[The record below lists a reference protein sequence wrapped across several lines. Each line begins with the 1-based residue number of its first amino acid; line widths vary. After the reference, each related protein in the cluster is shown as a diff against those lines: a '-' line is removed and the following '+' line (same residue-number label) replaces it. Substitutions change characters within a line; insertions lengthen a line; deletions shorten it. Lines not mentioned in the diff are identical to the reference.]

1 MKEANANHFGFV
13 TTPCVDSRGFFLS
26 NSRDIINCV
35 AIKRED
41 NSTMK
46 SRTYIDRMVK
56 LGMLT
61 ALSII
66 LVYAIHFP
74 IFPTASYLEY
84 DMADVP
90 ILIGTFLYGPWW
102 GLGLTAVVSVLQWL
116 LVSPQSLWVGA
127 VMHFLATGSYVVA
140 AGLLYSRFHS
150 RKAAIIGMAIGSV
163 LQTLMMIPMN
173 LIFTV
178 HFFGVPREAVIALLP
193 TAIIPFNAIKTV
205 ANSIITFL
213 LYKRV
218 SKVFEKNLVKPREV
232 QQISPEQP
240 K

>member
-1 MKEANANHFGFV
+1 MKQ
-13 TTPCVDSRGFFLS
+13 
-26 NSRDIINCV
+26 
-35 AIKRED
+35 
-41 NSTMK
+41 K
-46 SRTYIDRMVK
+46 SLADRLAK

-66 LVYAIHFP
+66 LVYVIHFP
-74 IFPTASYLEY
+74 IFPAASFLEY

-102 GLGLTAVVSVLQWL
+102 GLALTAVVSVLQWL

-127 VMHFLATGSYVVA
+127 VMHFCATGSYVIA
-140 AGLLYSRFHS
+140 AGLIY
-150 RKAAIIGMAIGSV
+150 RKMRSLKGALIGMAIGSV
-163 LQTLMMIPMN
+163 LQTAMMVPMN

-178 HFFGVPREAVIALLP
+178 HFFGVPKETVLALLP

-205 ANSIITFL
+205 ANSVLTFL

-218 SKVFEKNLVKPREV
+218 EKLLTKQLIKAPVKPASELAKTGEDKSSGEDSFVSR
-232 QQISPEQP
+232 
-240 K
+240 

>member
-1 MKEANANHFGFV
+1 
-13 TTPCVDSRGFFLS
+13 
-26 NSRDIINCV
+26 
-35 AIKRED
+35 
-41 NSTMK
+41 
-46 SRTYIDRMVK
+46 
-56 LGMLT
+56 
-61 ALSII
+61 
-66 LVYAIHFP
+66 
-74 IFPTASYLEY
+74 
-84 DMADVP
+84 
-90 ILIGTFLYGPWW
+90 
-102 GLGLTAVVSVLQWL
+102 
-116 LVSPQSLWVGA
+116 
-127 VMHFLATGSYVVA
+127 MHFLATGSYVVA

-218 SKVFEKNLVKPREV
+218 SKVFEKNLVKPREA
-232 QQISPEQP
+232 QQVSSEQP

>member
-1 MKEANANHFGFV
+1 MKQ
-13 TTPCVDSRGFFLS
+13 
-26 NSRDIINCV
+26 
-35 AIKRED
+35 
-41 NSTMK
+41 
-46 SRTYIDRMVK
+46 RTYIDRMVK

-61 ALSII
+61 ALSVI

-74 IFPTASYLEY
+74 IFPAASFLEY

-127 VMHFLATGSYVVA
+127 VMHFLATGSNVIA
-140 AGLLYSRFHS
+140 AGLIYAH
-150 RKAAIIGMAIGSV
+150 RKTRSTALIGMAVGAA

-178 HFFGVPREAVIALLP
+178 HFFGVPYDAVVALLP

-205 ANSIITFL
+205 INAILTFL

-218 SKVFEKNLVKPREV
+218 AKLFEKNLVNPLV
-232 QQISPEQP
+232 
-240 K
+240 

>member
-1 MKEANANHFGFV
+1 MKQ
-13 TTPCVDSRGFFLS
+13 
-26 NSRDIINCV
+26 
-35 AIKRED
+35 
-41 NSTMK
+41 
-46 SRTYIDRMVK
+46 RTYIDRMVK

-74 IFPTASYLEY
+74 IFPTAAYLEY

-90 ILIGTFLYGPWW
+90 ILIGTFIYGPWW
-102 GLGLTAVVSVLQWL
+102 GLGLAAVVSLLQWL

-140 AGLLYSRFHS
+140 AGLIYSHNKTRTAVLF
-150 RKAAIIGMAIGSV
+150 GMALGAL

-205 ANSIITFL
+205 VNSIITFF

-218 SKVFEKNLVKPREV
+218 SKIFEKNLVKPREL
-232 QQISPEQP
+232 PAE
-240 K
+240 

>member
-1 MKEANANHFGFV
+1 MKQ
-13 TTPCVDSRGFFLS
+13 
-26 NSRDIINCV
+26 
-35 AIKRED
+35 
-41 NSTMK
+41 
-46 SRTYIDRMVK
+46 RTAIDRVVK

-61 ALSII
+61 ALSVI

-74 IFPTASYLEY
+74 IFPAAAYLEY

-102 GLGLTAVVSVLQWL
+102 GLGLTAVVSLLQWL
-116 LVSPQSLWVGA
+116 LVSPQSQWVGA
-127 VMHFLATGSYVVA
+127 VMHFFATGSYVVA
-140 AGLLYSRFHS
+140 AGLIYARSKTRTN
-150 RKAAIIGMAIGSV
+150 AIVGMGIGSA

-178 HFFGVPREAVIALLP
+178 HFFGVPREAVVALLP

-205 ANSIITFL
+205 ANSILTFL

-218 SKVFEKNLVKPREV
+218 SKLLEKDIVKARTPTNE
-232 QQISPEQP
+232 
-240 K
+240 

>member
-1 MKEANANHFGFV
+1 MKFRTN
-13 TTPCVDSRGFFLS
+13 VDRL
-26 NSRDIINCV
+26 
-35 AIKRED
+35 
-41 NSTMK
+41 
-46 SRTYIDRMVK
+46 VK

-74 IFPTASYLEY
+74 IFPSASFLEY

-102 GLGLTAVVSVLQWL
+102 GLALTATVSLLQWL

-127 VMHFLATGSYVVA
+127 VMHFCATGSYVIA
-140 AGLLYSRFHS
+140 AGLIYRQNKTRTGAL
-150 RKAAIIGMAIGSV
+150 IGMAIGCV

-178 HFFGVPREAVIALLP
+178 HFFGVPKETVTALLP

-205 ANSIITFL
+205 VNSLITFL

-218 SKVFEKNLVKPREV
+218 SKLFERNFIR
-232 QQISPEQP
+232 QGGGTASA
-240 K
+240 

>member
-1 MKEANANHFGFV
+1 MKQ
-13 TTPCVDSRGFFLS
+13 
-26 NSRDIINCV
+26 
-35 AIKRED
+35 
-41 NSTMK
+41 
-46 SRTYIDRMVK
+46 RTYIDRMVK

-74 IFPTASYLEY
+74 IFPAAAYLEY

-102 GLGLTAVVSVLQWL
+102 GLALTAVVSLLQWL
-116 LVSPQSLWVGA
+116 LVSPQSQWVGA
-127 VMHFLATGSYVVA
+127 VMHFFATGSYVVA
-140 AGLLYSRFHS
+140 AGLLYARNKT
-150 RKAAIIGMAIGSV
+150 RTTAIIGMGVGSV

-178 HFFGVPREAVIALLP
+178 HFIGVPREAVIALFP

-218 SKVFEKNLVKPREV
+218 AKLLEKDLVKARTLPNE
-232 QQISPEQP
+232 
-240 K
+240 

>member
-1 MKEANANHFGFV
+1 MKQ
-13 TTPCVDSRGFFLS
+13 RL
-26 NSRDIINCV
+26 
-35 AIKRED
+35 
-41 NSTMK
+41 
-46 SRTYIDRMVK
+46 YIDRMVK

-74 IFPTASYLEY
+74 IFPSASFLEY

-90 ILIGTFLYGPWW
+90 ILIGTFLFGPWW
-102 GLGLTAVVSVLQWL
+102 GLALTAVVSLLQWL

-127 VMHFLATGSYVVA
+127 VMHFFATGSYVVA
-140 AGLLYSRFHS
+140 AGLIYSHHKTRS
-150 RKAAIIGMAIGSV
+150 AALFGMALGAL

-178 HFFGVPREAVIALLP
+178 HFFGVPKETVMALLP
-193 TAIIPFNAIKTV
+193 TAIIPFNAIKTI
-205 ANSIITFL
+205 ANSILTFL

-218 SKVFEKNLVKPREV
+218 AKLFEKNLIQQKPEL
-232 QQISPEQP
+232 QE

>member
-1 MKEANANHFGFV
+1 
-13 TTPCVDSRGFFLS
+13 
-26 NSRDIINCV
+26 
-35 AIKRED
+35 
-41 NSTMK
+41 MK

-74 IFPTASYLEY
+74 IFPSASFLEY

-102 GLGLTAVVSVLQWL
+102 GLALTGVVSLLQWL

-127 VMHFLATGSYVVA
+127 VMHFCATGAYVVA
-140 AGLLYSRFHS
+140 AGLIYQKTRTRTGAL
-150 RKAAIIGMAIGSV
+150 IGMAVGAV

-178 HFFGVPREAVIALLP
+178 HFFGVPKETVIALLP

-205 ANSIITFL
+205 ANSVLTFL

-218 SKVFEKNLVKPREV
+218 AKLFERNLLVRRPPLT
-232 QQISPEQP
+232 PEE
-240 K
+240 

>member
-1 MKEANANHFGFV
+1 MKQ
-13 TTPCVDSRGFFLS
+13 
-26 NSRDIINCV
+26 
-35 AIKRED
+35 
-41 NSTMK
+41 
-46 SRTYIDRMVK
+46 RTYVDRMVK

-74 IFPTASYLEY
+74 IFPAASYLEY

-102 GLGLTAVVSVLQWL
+102 GLALTAVVSLLQWL

-127 VMHFLATGSYVVA
+127 VMHFFATGSYVVA
-140 AGLLYSRFHS
+140 AGLIYSKNRT
-150 RKAAIIGMAIGSV
+150 RTAAIFGMALGAI

-178 HFFGVPREAVIALLP
+178 HFFGVPKETVIALLP

-218 SKVFEKNLVKPREV
+218 AKLFEKNLIGQKRQLRE
-232 QQISPEQP
+232 E
-240 K
+240 

>member
-1 MKEANANHFGFV
+1 MKQ
-13 TTPCVDSRGFFLS
+13 
-26 NSRDIINCV
+26 
-35 AIKRED
+35 
-41 NSTMK
+41 
-46 SRTYIDRMVK
+46 RTYVDRMVK

-74 IFPTASYLEY
+74 IFPAAPYLEY

-102 GLGLTAVVSVLQWL
+102 GLALTAIVSLLQWL
-116 LVSPQSLWVGA
+116 LVSPQSMWVGA
-127 VMHFLATGSYVVA
+127 VMHFFATGSYVVA
-140 AGLLYSRFHS
+140 AGLIYSRNKS
-150 RKAAIIGMAIGSV
+150 RKTAIIGMAVGAV

-178 HFFGVPREAVIALLP
+178 HFFGYPKDVVVAALPL
-193 TAIIPFNAIKTV
+193 TSAFNVIKTV

-218 SKVFEKNLVKPREV
+218 AKLFEKDLVRPRTL
-232 QQISPEQP
+232 PNG
-240 K
+240 

>member
-1 MKEANANHFGFV
+1 MKQ
-13 TTPCVDSRGFFLS
+13 
-26 NSRDIINCV
+26 
-35 AIKRED
+35 
-41 NSTMK
+41 
-46 SRTYIDRMVK
+46 RTYIDRMVK

-74 IFPTASYLEY
+74 IFPAAAYLEY

-102 GLGLTAVVSVLQWL
+102 GLALTAVVSLLQWL
-116 LVSPQSLWVGA
+116 LVSPQSQWVGA
-127 VMHFLATGSYVVA
+127 VMHFFATGSYVVA
-140 AGLLYSRFHS
+140 AGLLYARNKT
-150 RKAAIIGMAIGSV
+150 RTTAIIGMGVGSV

-193 TAIIPFNAIKTV
+193 TEIIPFNAIKTV

-218 SKVFEKNLVKPREV
+218 AKLLEKDLVKARTLPNE
-232 QQISPEQP
+232 
-240 K
+240 

>member
-1 MKEANANHFGFV
+1 MMQRSK
-13 TTPCVDSRGFFLS
+13 
-26 NSRDIINCV
+26 
-35 AIKRED
+35 
-41 NSTMK
+41 
-46 SRTYIDRMVK
+46 IDRLVK

-61 ALSII
+61 GLSII

-74 IFPTASYLEY
+74 IFPSASFLEY

-102 GLGLTAVVSVLQWL
+102 GLALTGVVSALQWL

-127 VMHFLATGSYVVA
+127 VMHFCATGAYVVA
-140 AGLLYSRFHS
+140 AGLIYGSKRTRAGAL
-150 RKAAIIGMAIGSV
+150 IGMAVGSV
-163 LQTLMMIPMN
+163 LQTLMMVPMN

-178 HFFGVPREAVIALLP
+178 HFFGVPKETVLALLP

-205 ANSIITFL
+205 ANSLITFL

-218 SKVFEKNLVKPREV
+218 SKFFERNLLERRPPLT
-232 QQISPEQP
+232 PEE
-240 K
+240 

>member
-1 MKEANANHFGFV
+1 MKR
-13 TTPCVDSRGFFLS
+13 T
-26 NSRDIINCV
+26 
-35 AIKRED
+35 
-41 NSTMK
+41 
-46 SRTYIDRMVK
+46 TYIDRMVK

-74 IFPTASYLEY
+74 IFPSATFLEY

-102 GLGLTAVVSVLQWL
+102 GLALTAMVSLLQWL

-140 AGLLYSRFHS
+140 AGLIYQHKKSRGTALF
-150 RKAAIIGMAIGSV
+150 GMALGAL

-205 ANSIITFL
+205 ANSILTFL

-218 SKVFEKNLVKPREV
+218 AKLFEKDLVKPRDLSV
-232 QQISPEQP
+232 

>member
-1 MKEANANHFGFV
+1 MTKRFN
-13 TTPCVDSRGFFLS
+13 VDRL
-26 NSRDIINCV
+26 
-35 AIKRED
+35 A
-41 NSTMK
+41 
-46 SRTYIDRMVK
+46 K

-61 ALSII
+61 GLSIL

-74 IFPTASYLEY
+74 IFPSASFLEY

-102 GLGLTAVVSVLQWL
+102 GLALTGVVSLLQWL

-127 VMHFLATGSYVVA
+127 VMHFCATGAYVVA
-140 AGLLYSRFHS
+140 AGLIYQQYKKRANALIGVSNEFPTFS
-150 RKAAIIGMAIGSV
+150 QAATNLTRTGALIGMGVGAV

-178 HFFGVPREAVIALLP
+178 HFFGVPKETVLALLP

-205 ANSIITFL
+205 ANSVLTFL

-218 SKVFEKNLVKPREV
+218 AKLFERNLLVRRPPLT
-232 QQISPEQP
+232 PEE
-240 K
+240 

>member
-1 MKEANANHFGFV
+1 MKQ
-13 TTPCVDSRGFFLS
+13 
-26 NSRDIINCV
+26 
-35 AIKRED
+35 
-41 NSTMK
+41 
-46 SRTYIDRMVK
+46 RTYIDRMVK

-74 IFPTASYLEY
+74 IFPAASYLEY

-102 GLGLTAVVSVLQWL
+102 GLALTAVVSLLQWL

-127 VMHFLATGSYVVA
+127 VMHFFATGSYVVA
-140 AGLLYSRFHS
+140 AGLIYSKHRT
-150 RKAAIIGMAIGSV
+150 RTAAIFGMALGAI

-178 HFFGVPREAVIALLP
+178 HFFGVPKETVIALLP

-218 SKVFEKNLVKPREV
+218 AKLFEKNLIGQKRQLRE
-232 QQISPEQP
+232 E
-240 K
+240 

>member
-1 MKEANANHFGFV
+1 MKQ
-13 TTPCVDSRGFFLS
+13 
-26 NSRDIINCV
+26 
-35 AIKRED
+35 
-41 NSTMK
+41 
-46 SRTYIDRMVK
+46 RTYIDRMVK

-74 IFPTASYLEY
+74 IFPSATFLEY

-102 GLGLTAVVSVLQWL
+102 GLALTAVVSVLQWL

-140 AGLLYSRFHS
+140 AGLIYQHNKTRT
-150 RKAAIIGMAIGSV
+150 AALFGMALGAV

-205 ANSIITFL
+205 ANSILTFL

-218 SKVFEKNLVKPREV
+218 AKLFERNIVKPKTLPNDAV
-232 QQISPEQP
+232 SGQN
-240 K
+240 

>member
-1 MKEANANHFGFV
+1 MIQKKG
-13 TTPCVDSRGFFLS
+13 VDRL
-26 NSRDIINCV
+26 
-35 AIKRED
+35 
-41 NSTMK
+41 
-46 SRTYIDRMVK
+46 VK

-66 LVYAIHFP
+66 LVYAIRFP
-74 IFPTASYLEY
+74 IFPAASFLEY

-116 LVSPQSLWVGA
+116 LVSPGGMWVGA
-127 VMHFLATGSYVVA
+127 VMHFCATGSYVIA
-140 AGLLYSRFHS
+140 AGLIY
-150 RKAAIIGMAIGSV
+150 RKMRSKKGALIGMGVGAV

-178 HFFGVPREAVIALLP
+178 HFFGYPYEAVVALLP

-218 SKVFEKNLVKPREV
+218 AKLLKMEIVKSGPKADDI
-232 QQISPEQP
+232 QQQV
-240 K
+240 

>member
-1 MKEANANHFGFV
+1 MKQ
-13 TTPCVDSRGFFLS
+13 RL
-26 NSRDIINCV
+26 
-35 AIKRED
+35 
-41 NSTMK
+41 
-46 SRTYIDRMVK
+46 YIDRMVK

-74 IFPTASYLEY
+74 IFPSASFLEY

-90 ILIGTFLYGPWW
+90 ILIGTFLFGPWW
-102 GLGLTAVVSVLQWL
+102 GLALTAVVSLLQWL

-127 VMHFLATGSYVVA
+127 VMHFFATGSYVVA
-140 AGLLYSRFHS
+140 AGLIYSHHKTRS
-150 RKAAIIGMAIGSV
+150 AALFGMALGAL

-178 HFFGVPREAVIALLP
+178 HFFGVPKEAVMALLP
-193 TAIIPFNAIKTV
+193 TAIIPFNAIKTI

-218 SKVFEKNLVKPREV
+218 AKLFEKNLIQQKPEL
-232 QQISPEQP
+232 QE

>member
-1 MKEANANHFGFV
+1 MKQ
-13 TTPCVDSRGFFLS
+13 
-26 NSRDIINCV
+26 
-35 AIKRED
+35 
-41 NSTMK
+41 
-46 SRTYIDRMVK
+46 RTYIDRMVK

-66 LVYAIHFP
+66 LVYAIHVP
-74 IFPTASYLEY
+74 IFPAASYLEY

-102 GLGLTAVVSVLQWL
+102 GLALTAVVSLLQWL

-127 VMHFLATGSYVVA
+127 VMHFFATGSYVVA
-140 AGLLYSRFHS
+140 AGLIYSAHRT
-150 RKAAIIGMAIGSV
+150 RTAAIFGMALGAV
-163 LQTLMMIPMN
+163 LQTLMMVPMN

-178 HFFGVPREAVIALLP
+178 HFFGVPKETVIALLP

-205 ANSIITFL
+205 ANSILTFL

-218 SKVFEKNLVKPREV
+218 AKLFEKNLIGQNKQLSE
-232 QQISPEQP
+232 E
-240 K
+240 

>member
-1 MKEANANHFGFV
+1 MKQ
-13 TTPCVDSRGFFLS
+13 
-26 NSRDIINCV
+26 
-35 AIKRED
+35 
-41 NSTMK
+41 K
-46 SRTYIDRMVK
+46 SLADRLAK

-61 ALSII
+61 ALSVL

-74 IFPTASYLEY
+74 IFPAASFLEY

-102 GLGLTAVVSVLQWL
+102 GLALTAVVSVLQWL

-127 VMHFLATGSYVVA
+127 VMHFCATGSYVIA
-140 AGLLYSRFHS
+140 AGLIYGKMRTL
-150 RKAAIIGMAIGSV
+150 KGALIGMAVGSV
-163 LQTLMMIPMN
+163 LQTAMMIPMN

-178 HFFGVPREAVIALLP
+178 HFFGVPKETVLTLLP

-205 ANSIITFL
+205 ANSILTFL

-218 SKVFEKNLVKPREV
+218 EKLLKKEIIKSPVKQAGTLPQEV
-232 QQISPEQP
+232 DNSSTGDSSVNH
-240 K
+240 